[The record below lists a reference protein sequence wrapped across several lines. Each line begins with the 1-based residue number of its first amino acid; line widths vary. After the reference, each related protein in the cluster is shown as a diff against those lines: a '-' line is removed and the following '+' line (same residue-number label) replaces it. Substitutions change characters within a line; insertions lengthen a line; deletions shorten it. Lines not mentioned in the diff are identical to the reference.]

1 MKKVSIILI
10 LIIALISCKKESI
23 LDSTFNCDT
32 EKISDSK
39 RISDFKKNFSI
50 VIPTNY
56 KTDLYYNSFQSEIFT
71 ADTTK
76 QLSNSFI
83 LKVSNNS
90 GELIY
95 DGKFFKKIDSVSKKI
110 NQELV
115 ISQIENFNE
124 HEMYWNVFKSVKKGL
139 TYHQFNSYIKTSNNS
154 YINSS
159 VEIYGDI
166 NINER
171 LCEAVNLLKTIDF
184 KFI

>member
-1 MKKVSIILI
+1 MKKVSVILI
-10 LIIALISCKKESI
+10 LIVALISCEKESI
-23 LDSTFNCDT
+23 LDSTFNCD
-32 EKISDSK
+32 SK
-39 RISDFKKNFSI
+39 RIYNSKRVSDFKKNFSI
-50 VIPTNY
+50 VIPTSY

-95 DGKFFKKIDSVSKKI
+95 NDKFFKKIDSVSKNI
-110 NQELV
+110 NQKLV
-115 ISQIENFNE
+115 ISQIEPFKDN
-124 HEMYWNVFKSVKKGL
+124 EMYWNVFKSVKQGF

-159 VEIYGDI
+159 IEIYGDI

-184 KFI
+184 